1 MTLPAAPI
9 IERSSKSPVCLS
21 QLLTV
26 CAEPLLR
33 VWDVESGRLVY
44 QIGEPHDTCEVSAV
58 ALDPSGY
65 RLASAAIDGALWS
78 NCGTWLF

>member
-1 MTLPAAPI
+1 MRRA
-9 IERSSKSPVCLS
+9 

-33 VWDVESGRLVY
+33 VWDVESGRLAY

-58 ALDPSGY
+58 AFDPTGY
-65 RLASAAIDGALWS
+65 RLASAAIDGSLCSASSKPVLLKS
-78 NCGTWLF
+78 ANGPCVCVKAR

>member
-1 MTLPAAPI
+1 MLCSCA
-9 IERSSKSPVCLS
+9 

-26 CAEPLLR
+26 CGEPLLR

-58 ALDPSGY
+58 ALDPTGY
-65 RLASAAIDGALWS
+65 RLASAAIDGTAPLCFAVLRVRDERWI
-78 NCGTWLF
+78 